1 MGEGRGNGKLQDGNL
16 HITSFPWTTNEQQ
29 IYIRLQMRILKTRS
43 LFLILENII
52 VFFFFNF
59 WLQRIV

>member
-1 MGEGRGNGKLQDGNL
+1 MANCKMETYTLQAFRG
-16 HITSFPWTTNEQQ
+16 QQ
-29 IYIRLQMRILKTRS
+29 MNNKIYIRLQMRILKTRS

-52 VFFFFNF
+52 VFFLFNF